1 MNQMAKPLRGLSAFS
16 LPPLLWLGGSLALL
30 LLAATVFAPLLSST
44 GAYMPSAAVLES
56 PSWAHP
62 LGTDSIGRDIMARVF
77 IGLRSSF
84 LIVGTSAALAVALGG
99 VIGMLAAYFGGPVDW
114 VMMRLVDIF
123 LAVPTLLLAVAVL
136 AAMGPSA
143 IALTVV
149 LVATF
154 IPHASRVVRVAALQV
169 TAQDYVASARVSGIP
184 WYVIVGKHILPNVR
198 GIVFVQMAVTMSY
211 MLVIESSLS
220 FLGLGVPPPA
230 PSIGYIIAE
239 GRQWM
244 EIAPWPIISASSVIV
259 LLILATTFIG
269 QGLDQHWGNGN
280 RVRRA

>member
-1 MNQMAKPLRGLSAFS
+1 MSAVTAGMRRRPRLDLPAS
-16 LPPLLWLGGSLALL
+16 LWFGG
-30 LLAATVFAPLLSST
+30 LLAALLMAASAFAPLLSST
-44 GAYMPSAAVLES
+44 GAFMPSAAVLEN

-84 LIVGTSAALAVALGG
+84 LIVGISAALAVAVGG
-99 VIGMLAAYFGGPVDW
+99 VIGMLAAYFGGAVDW
-114 VMMRLVDIF
+114 LMMRLVDIF

-143 IALTVV
+143 VALTVV

-169 TAQDYVASARVSGIP
+169 TTQDYVASARISRVP
-184 WYVIVGKHILPNVR
+184 WYVIIGKHVVPNVR
-198 GIVFVQMAVTMSY
+198 GILFVQMAVTMSY

-220 FLGLGVPPPA
+220 FLGLGVPPPT

-269 QGLDQHWGNGN
+269 QGLDQLWGSGN
-280 RVRRA
+280 RARRA

>member
-1 MNQMAKPLRGLSAFS
+1 MTVAVSTYRAPRFS
-16 LPPLLWLGGSLALL
+16 LPPLLWFGGTLALFL
-30 LLAATVFAPLLSST
+30 FIASVLGPLLSST
-44 GAYMPSAAVLES
+44 GAFTPSPNVLEN

-62 LGTDSIGRDIMARVF
+62 LGTDSIGRDIMARVM

-84 LIVGTSAALAVALGG
+84 LIVGISAALAVVFGG
-99 VIGMLAAYFGGPVDW
+99 IIGMLAAAFGGGIDW
-114 VMMRLVDIF
+114 AMMRIVDIF

-143 IALTVV
+143 VALVIV
-149 LVATF
+149 LVLTF

-169 TAQDYVASARVSGIP
+169 VAQDYVASARISGVP
-184 WYVIVGKHILPNVR
+184 WYVIIAKHIVPNVR
-198 GIVFVQMAVTMSY
+198 GIIFVQMAVTMSY

-220 FLGLGVPPPA
+220 FLGLGVPPPT

-259 LLILATTFIG
+259 LLILATTFVG
-269 QGLDQHWGNGN
+269 QGFDQLWGNESRG
-280 RVRRA
+280 RRG

>member
-1 MNQMAKPLRGLSAFS
+1 MSAAARKRRGLPRLSA
-16 LPPLLWLGGSLALL
+16 PPLLWLGGGLALL
-30 LLAATVFAPLLSST
+30 ILVASVAAPLVSST
-44 GAYMPSAAVLES
+44 GAFMPSAAVLES

-62 LGTDSIGRDIMARVF
+62 LGTDSIGRDVMARVF

-84 LIVGTSAALAVALGG
+84 LIVGISAALAVAVGSI
-99 VIGMLAAYFGGPVDW
+99 IGMLAAYFGGSVDW

-143 IALTVV
+143 IALSVV

-169 TAQDYVASARVSGIP
+169 TAQDYVASARISRIP
-184 WYVIVGKHILPNVR
+184 WYIIIGKHIVPNVR

-259 LLILATTFIG
+259 LLILATTFVG
-269 QGLDQHWGNGN
+269 QGLDQLWGKEN
-280 RVRRA
+280 RARRA